1 MQTLSKSNSFNLP
14 PSARLNRLSP
24 AEQSVVTLLLEGL
37 SNRAIAQ
44 KLILSPRT
52 VESHISH
59 ALAKTGYSSRL
70 ELTLWLIANYQPQA
84 SISVV
89 KVP

>member
-1 MQTLSKSNSFNLP
+1 MQSLSKPNPLNLLNSAGIKLFI
-14 PSARLNRLSP
+14 P

-44 KLILSPRT
+44 KLILSTRT
-52 VESHISH
+52 IESHISH
-59 ALAKTGYSSRL
+59 ALAKTGCSSRL
-70 ELTLWLIANYQPQA
+70 ELTLWVIANDQA
-84 SISVV
+84 RVPIPVV